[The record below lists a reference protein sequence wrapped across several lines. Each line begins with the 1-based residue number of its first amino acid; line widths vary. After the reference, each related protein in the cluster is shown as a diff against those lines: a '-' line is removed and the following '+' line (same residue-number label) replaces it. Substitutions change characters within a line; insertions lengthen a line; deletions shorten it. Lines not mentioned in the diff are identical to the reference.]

1 MNAIK
6 GHFNT
11 NQYRPAIWSIL
22 VGVVIG
28 IAFYISSNWYQIMLI
43 QGKSMEPSYHHMQ
56 MVLLDKHTKKYKVG
70 DVVAFYCEGLDSV
83 LVKRI
88 VAGPMETV
96 QITDMCLYVDDKVE
110 MRYKDSLFEYAGI
123 LDKKVHLESGQ
134 YIVIGDNIN
143 QSKDSR
149 YNVVGVIDTRNIL
162 GIVVNGSK

>member
-1 MNAIK
+1 
-6 GHFNT
+6 
-11 NQYRPAIWSIL
+11 
-22 VGVVIG
+22 
-28 IAFYISSNWYQIMLI
+28 
-43 QGKSMEPSYHHMQ
+43 MQ

-149 YNVVGVIDTRNIL
+149 YNVVGVIDTKNIL